1 MVVWFGVSISSSDVL
16 VDALIHA
23 RVKRFAVVNFGR
35 GLLVGVDGSSAD
47 EFGERVVERGGRA
60 RALGAVDLPPA
71 VPLRLHEYPV
81 SYALRSGGVL
91 AKRVGAG
98 RFLAGVY
105 RYWNNRPPRELEE
118 YVFSAARYNAVF
130 KAFVFGFSE
139 RGARASKKLS
149 GKIARLKPPLLVGL
163 AWSLSSVALTP
174 KDLVNLTSRLVEG
187 GMFQAKPRFAE
198 LVEDALGFSV
208 PVADGLSLEVRGGLR
223 QDANMLVVGAP
234 GTGKS
239 LFVDWVLERLS
250 GRGVNVVVLDPTG
263 EHAYRL
269 SFAGW
274 RVLVAGKDIMLN
286 PVALPRVS
294 GYDVISGTLSE
305 LWREEALTP
314 IQSSILQRALE
325 GASTLLEVVSNVEKT
340 LKSSSREDELTAS
353 SALLRRLR
361 PIIHPALL
369 GSSPVPGGRVVIDLG
384 WIDTEEAKRAF
395 VLTFLYSVY
404 GLATRGEWSG
414 IIVVDEADRFSSN
427 VMDRIAD
434 ELRKYNVSLWAV
446 GHSVARIPPRLRDA
460 RWTFIFGTKDP
471 DNLAYAGRL
480 FPEEIVERVPYL
492 GFGQAVFFERG
503 RQPQVVSVYLSA
515 RKGYYVRDHGPTL
528 YEVARKYNL
537 SELELAR
544 QYVVNMDIGDSI
556 VRFAEK
562 SASPED
568 VKLVRSRGLE
578 ARVIHALAELYG
590 GRRGGGSS

>member
-1 MVVWFGVSISSSDVL
+1 
-16 VDALIHA
+16 
-23 RVKRFAVVNFGR
+23 
-35 GLLVGVDGSSAD
+35 
-47 EFGERVVERGGRA
+47 
-60 RALGAVDLPPA
+60 
-71 VPLRLHEYPV
+71 V

-98 RFLAGVY
+98 RFLADMY

-139 RGARASKKLS
+139 RGSKKLS
-149 GKIARLKPPLLVGL
+149 GEILRLKPPLLVGL

-174 KDLVNLTSRLVEG
+174 RDMVNLTSRLVEG
-187 GMFQAKPRFAE
+187 MYQAKPRFAE

-269 SFAGW
+269 SSEW
-274 RVLVAGKDIMLN
+274 RVLVAGKDIMFN

-325 GASTLLEVVSNVEKT
+325 GASTLLEVVSNVERIW
-340 LKSSSREDELTAS
+340 KSSSREDELTAS

-369 GSSPVPGGRVVIDLG
+369 GSSPVPEGRVVIDLG

-460 RWTFIFGTKDP
+460 RWTFIFATKDP

-480 FPEEIVERVPYL
+480 LPEEIVEKIPYL

-503 RQPQVVSVYLSA
+503 RQPQVVSVYLSG
-515 RKGYYVRDHGPTL
+515 RKGYYVRDLGPTL
-528 YEVARKYNL
+528 YEVARKYGL

-562 SASPED
+562 SAKAED

-578 ARVIHALAELYG
+578 ARMIHALAELYG

>member
-1 MVVWFGVSISSSDVL
+1 MVAWFGVSISSSDVL

-35 GLLVGVDGSSAD
+35 GLLVGVDSSSAD

-139 RGARASKKLS
+139 RGSKKLS
-149 GKIARLKPPLLVGL
+149 GKILRLKPPLLVGL

-174 KDLVNLTSRLVEG
+174 KDMVNLTSRLVEG
-187 GMFQAKPRFAE
+187 GMFQARPRFAE

-208 PVADGLSLEVRGGLR
+208 PVADDLSLEVRGGLR

-286 PVALPRVS
+286 PVALPNA
-294 GYDVISGTLSE
+294 YDVISGTLSE
-305 LWREEALTP
+305 LWREETLTP

-325 GASTLLEVVSNVEKT
+325 GASTLLEVVSNVERIW
-340 LKSSSREDELTAS
+340 KSSSREDELTAS

-361 PIIHPALL
+361 PIISPALL
-369 GSSPVPGGRVVIDLG
+369 GSSPVPEGRVVIDLG

-395 VLTFLYSVY
+395 VLTLLYSIYV
-404 GLATRGEWSG
+404 LATRGEWSG

-480 FPEEIVERVPYL
+480 LPEEIVEKIPYL

-503 RQPQVVSVYLSA
+503 RQPQVASVYLSG
-515 RKGYYVRDHGPTL
+515 RKGYYVRDLGPTL

-556 VRFAEK
+556 VRFVEK
-562 SASPED
+562 SAKVED

-590 GRRGGGSS
+590 GRREGGSG

>member
-1 MVVWFGVSISSSDVL
+1 MVVWFGVSISSSDML

-71 VPLRLHEYPV
+71 VPLRLHVYPV

-98 RFLAGVY
+98 RFLADVY

-139 RGARASKKLS
+139 RGSKKLS
-149 GKIARLKPPLLVGL
+149 GEILKLKPPLLVGL

-174 KDLVNLTSRLVEG
+174 KDLVNLTSRLAEG

-208 PVADGLSLEVRGGLR
+208 RVADDLSLEVRGGLG

-269 SFAGW
+269 SLEGW
-274 RVLVAGKDIMLN
+274 RVLVAGKDIMFN

-325 GASTLLEVVSNVEKT
+325 EASTLLDVVSNVEKI

-369 GSSPVPGGRVVIDLG
+369 GSSPVPEGRLVIDLG

-460 RWTFIFGTKDP
+460 RWTFIFATKDP

-480 FPEEIVERVPYL
+480 LPEEIVEKIPYL
-492 GFGQAVFFERG
+492 SFGQAVFFERG
-503 RQPQVVSVYLSA
+503 RQPQVVSVYLSG
-515 RKGYYVRDHGPTL
+515 RKGYYVRDLGPTL

-544 QYVVNMDIGDSI
+544 QYVVNMDIADSI

-562 SASPED
+562 SAKAED

-578 ARVIHALAELYG
+578 ARMIHALAELYG